1 MRADR
6 REARGFTLLEVLIA
20 FAIVAISLAAM
31 IRAAGFGIGA
41 VHQSDRYEEALSRAR
56 SHLAALAPGIE
67 TLPPVR
73 DGDDGSGYRWRLAIA
88 PFTAPVPLTPVP
100 LTTERQPAATPALYA
115 ISVTISWL
123 DSGTERSVTLRTERL
138 GLLNP

>member
-6 REARGFTLLEVLIA
+6 RQPRGFTLLEVLVA

-31 IRAAGFGIGA
+31 IRAAGFGMNA
-41 VHQSDRYEEALSRAR
+41 LHQSDRYEEALSRAR
-56 SHLAALAPGIE
+56 SHIAALAPGIE

-73 DGDDGSGYRWRLAIA
+73 DGDDGGGYRWHLAIS
-88 PFTAPVPLTPVP
+88 PFTAPIPLATD
-100 LTTERQPAATPALYA
+100 RPATATPALYA
-115 ISVTISWL
+115 VAVTISWR
-123 DSGTERSVTLRTERL
+123 DGETDRSVTLRTERL